1 MSAATDTALDG
12 DAVLHIT
19 DVAPRDGLQNQA
31 VHLDTDGKLRLV
43 ELLVRAGVR
52 SIEATSFVSPRA
64 VPQMADAAELV
75 PRVQARFAAL
85 RTSVLVPNLKGLER
99 AHAAGAREIAVV
111 LSATETMNRRN
122 INMGLEQATEVCEQ
136 TLTAA
141 RALGLRTRAYVAVAF
156 DCPFEGETPLDAVLR
171 LARRMDAAAADEIVI
186 ADTIGSAAPGQV
198 KERFAALREVV
209 PPARLSAHLH
219 DTRGMGVANAWAAI
233 EAGVRRFDASVG
245 GIGGCPFAPGAAGN
259 LATEDL
265 VLMAERSG
273 LATGISLAGL
283 LDAVDFAQDALQRPL
298 GGRSIAW
305 LRRERDKA
313 RRGAERVDDAT
324 NNDND
329 NDNDTRRL
337 P

>member
-1 MSAATDTALDG
+1 MEPI
-12 DAVLHIT
+12 HIT
-19 DVAPRDGLQNQA
+19 DVSPRDGLQNQKIA
-31 VHLDTDGKLRLV
+31 VSTDAKLQLI
-43 ELLVRAGVR
+43 ELLVQAGVQ
-52 SIEATSFVSPRA
+52 SVEATSFVSPKA
-64 VPQMADAAELV
+64 VPQMADAADLV
-75 PRVQARFAAL
+75 PRIRAAVPGL

-99 AHAAGAREIAVV
+99 AHAAGAQEIAVV
-111 LSATETMNRRN
+111 LSATETMNRKN
-122 INMGLEQATEVCEQ
+122 INMGLEAATEVSEQ
-136 TLTAA
+136 TLHAA
-141 RALGLRTRAYVAVAF
+141 HALGLRTRAYVAVAF
-156 DCPFEGETPLDAVLR
+156 DCPFEGETPLVTVLR
-171 LARRMDAAAADEIVI
+171 LAARMQAAGAGEIVI
-186 ADTIGSAAPGQV
+186 ADTIGSASPGQV

-273 LATGISLAGL
+273 LTTGISLAGL

-329 NDNDTRRL
+329 NDTRRL